1 MSDLPSRRYT
11 CIACG
16 RKGRRNN
23 SAQDRIKE
31 PVCPRCEAAMV
42 HFDLYADLI
51 PFWQKRRE
59 KSSPEFKKMLE
70 ASAHYDEIIKNIKN
84 K

>member
-1 MSDLPSRRYT
+1 MSDLPPRRYT

-16 RKGRRNN
+16 QKGRRSN

-31 PVCPRCEAAMV
+31 PVCPRCTEAIDQ
-42 HFDLYADLI
+42 FDIYAALI
-51 PFWQKRRE
+51 PFWQKRQE
-59 KSSPEFKKMLE
+59 LKSPEVREVGAYYQKFRE
-70 ASAHYDEIIKNIKN
+70 NYDIKN